1 MGKARLVGI
10 GMDFSATSR
19 AALKWAID
27 NLIEEDDQII
37 IIHVASPKADPPNKQ
52 LFEDTGSP
60 SIPLDEFREI
70 NVSKH
75 YGLNPDKE
83 VLNMLDTVS
92 KVKKV
97 TVVAKVYWGDAR
109 ERLCDAVD
117 HLKLDTLVIGSRGL
131 GVLKRVLLGS
141 VSKYLVR
148 NASCPVTVV
157 KGNPHS
163 CLSKIC
169 RK

>member
-10 GMDFSATSR
+10 GMDYSATSK

-27 NLIEEDDQII
+27 NLIEE
-37 IIHVASPKADPPNKQ
+37 A
-52 LFEDTGSP
+52 L
-60 SIPLDEFREI
+60 IPLDEFREI

-109 ERLCDAVD
+109 EKLCDAVE
-117 HLKLDTLVIGSRGL
+117 HLKLDTLVVGSRGL
-131 GVLKRVLLGS
+131 GVLKRVLLRS
-141 VSKYLVR
+141 VSKYVVQ

-157 KGNPHS
+157 KGSSLS
-163 CLSKIC
+163 CLSGIC

>member
-27 NLIEEDDQII
+27 NLIEE
-37 IIHVASPKADPPNKQ
+37 A
-52 LFEDTGSP
+52 